1 MWEIWRL
8 NEATYF
14 NGTSLLV
21 DDEIAASSELRLL
34 GELSTLALT
43 LFAFALFL
51 LTLLTKTLLLQM
63 IENARLGLN

>member
-1 MWEIWRL
+1 MREICRL

-34 GELSTLALT
+34 GELGTLALT

-63 IENARLGLN
+63 IENARLGLI